1 MKRPG
6 ITTALYVLLVFA
18 SGVAV
23 GGVAHTLYT
32 VNFVSA
38 STSPRT
44 PAEYRRHLIAEMRT
58 RLRLSEDQVSR
69 LEPILDETRRRYQ
82 ECHKKIDPETKSIQ
96 EEQTQKIRALLR
108 DDQQTEFEKMRAE
121 RDRRR
126 QQAGGGF

>member
-6 ITTALYVLLVFA
+6 VTTALYVLLVFA

-23 GGVAHTLYT
+23 GGLAHRLYT

-38 STSPRT
+38 STAPRT
-44 PAEYRRHLIAEMRT
+44 PAEYRRQLIAEMRT
-58 RLRLSEDQVSR
+58 RLRLTDDQVNA

-82 ECHKKIDPETKSIQ
+82 ECHKKIDPETTAIQ
-96 EEQTQKIRALLR
+96 EEQTQKIRGLLR
-108 DDQQTEFEKMRAE
+108 DDQRADFEKMRAE
-121 RDRRR
+121 RQQRR